1 MLKTKSE
8 NTHLQECDEFGCTEL
23 LRHTW
28 AVTVRMKDR
37 EAAEY
42 GSSIEHYE
50 IGSYMRGADSAL
62 IRGVGA
68 SSVCASQISCD
79 RWRVNR
85 NILTITD
92 IFLD

>member
-8 NTHLQECDEFGCTEL
+8 NTHLQECDEFGRTEL
-23 LRHTW
+23 LRLTW
-28 AVTVRMKDR
+28 AVTARMNDR

-62 IRGVGA
+62 IRGMGA
-68 SSVCASQISCD
+68 SSEMSCVPLRSVAND
-79 RWRVNR
+79 GG
-85 NILTITD
+85 LKK
-92 IFLD
+92 